1 MNIDDSI
8 IDKLAQLSKL
18 NFDNEKK
25 EIIKNDLNKII
36 GFMEKLNAIDTE
48 GIEPLIYVNEDVN
61 ILREDNVTFSI
72 SKEEALQN
80 APHHD
85 EDYIKV
91 PKFIKSRQ

>member
-61 ILREDNVTFSI
+61 ILREDIVTFSI

>member
-72 SKEEALQN
+72 SKEEACKMHL
-80 APHHD
+80 
-85 EDYIKV
+85 IMMK
-91 PKFIKSRQ
+91 II